1 MEDKKGGGWRL
12 QEGRWWCL
20 IRSFV
25 LLPLLWWALGF
36 DSAAPVSSGIPLLPW
51 QSHTYSHSSGIL
63 LNLCPANS
71 QKMLAQAH
79 MHHQRQTWIF
89 DSKHA
94 IMLSYTYWIPS
105 LKHIYIYIYR
115 CIYSHTACAHII
127 VCHVWAWRAVS
138 LKPLLTWMQ
147 ICATTICQLTALY
160 VHPVCNLDTCKAIW
174 HKTASYLTH
183 GMPNCISQSK
193 QHYPGIEPWAS
204 AFGFMT
210 ALW

>member
-71 QKMLAQAH
+71 QKMLTQAH

-94 IMLSYTYWIPS
+94 KMLSYTYWIPS
-105 LKHIYIYIYR
+105 LNHIYIQV
-115 CIYSHTACAHII
+115 HIFTHNL
-127 VCHVWAWRAVS
+127 CTHYCLSCVS
-138 LKPLLTWMQ
+138 LKS
-147 ICATTICQLTALY
+147 
-160 VHPVCNLDTCKAIW
+160 CKPEAPTDLNADLCYN
-174 HKTASYLTH
+174 HL
-183 GMPNCISQSK
+183 
-193 QHYPGIEPWAS
+193 S
-204 AFGFMT
+204 ANSS
-210 ALW
+210 LCSPCV